1 MQKRAFTLFGILGC
15 LLLLSVSAV
24 SAQAPVEI
32 RWFVGLGT
40 GTSPEQRDGQQ
51 AIVDDFNASQ
61 DEIELVLEI
70 VENSQSQE
78 ILSTQIAAGNAPDI
92 VGPMGILGRER
103 FNGAWL
109 DLTPLIEANDY
120 DLTDFDPA
128 LIDFYRV
135 PEQGQLG
142 LPFAVFPSFTMY
154 NIDLFDEAG
163 IPYPPSAYGEPY
175 IDWDGNERVWDMD
188 TVREIAMILTVDAN
202 GNDATMDEFDINNIV
217 QFGFGNQQTDMR
229 GRATLFGAANFV
241 DADGNAVIPDNWRV
255 AENWYHDAMWVDGFY
270 PNGVY
275 GGSELLGGGSGNW
288 FGTGNLAMTST
299 AHMWYLGWGQAGLDA
314 DFNFAPVPS
323 YDGVSTAKLHAD
335 TFSVM
340 GSTENPDAAWTVLT
354 YMMDERG
361 TDLLNLYGGLPA
373 RESLQDAFFE
383 NYIASLSEAYPDFDW
398 ENMNWDVV
406 THGLTIP
413 DSPSHEDFLPS
424 LGESIA
430 RYQEY
435 QQLIENDPDADVDA
449 ELDAL
454 LEDLQA
460 IYDAAE

>member
-1 MQKRAFTLFGILGC
+1 
-15 LLLLSVSAV
+15 
-24 SAQAPVEI
+24 
-32 RWFVGLGT
+32 
-40 GTSPEQRDGQQ
+40 
-51 AIVDDFNASQ
+51 
-61 DEIELVLEI
+61 
-70 VENSQSQE
+70 
-78 ILSTQIAAGNAPDI
+78 
-92 VGPMGILGRER
+92 
-103 FNGAWL
+103 
-109 DLTPLIEANDY
+109 
-120 DLTDFDPA
+120 
-128 LIDFYRV
+128 
-135 PEQGQLG
+135 
-142 LPFAVFPSFTMY
+142 
-154 NIDLFDEAG
+154 
-163 IPYPPSAYGEPY
+163 
-175 IDWDGNERVWDMD
+175 
-188 TVREIAMILTVDAN
+188 
-202 GNDATMDEFDINNIV
+202 
-217 QFGFGNQQTDMR
+217 MR
-229 GRATLFGAANFV
+229 GRDTLFGAANFV